1 MSEGAA
7 PHDGHAD
14 HAATGDELTYD
25 SVASWEAR
33 YTESDRIWSGNA
45 NAALV
50 SVIGGLGNLTTNSPL
65 TSLDIGC
72 GEGADAIWLAERGW
86 HATGIDVSPTAIS
99 RAEAAARSRGIA
111 VEFAAADVRQWSG
124 ADDGQGDGAGG
135 GYDLVTG
142 CFLHTRMPDTRED
155 LLAAVAAQVKPGG
168 LLFLLSHAAMPP
180 WAQDH
185 DHGEGG
191 HDSHGEGGHEHDHSH
206 DPVTPESDLAILE
219 ALTSEDG
226 SPIRWIP
233 VIGDVRTRQATGP
246 DGQVAELEDSI
257 VLVRRR

>member
-1 MSEGAA
+1 MSEDHDDHTVGEHAV
-7 PHDGHAD
+7 PHDDHAD
-14 HAATGDELTYD
+14 HAATDDELTYD

-33 YTESDRIWSGNA
+33 YAESDHIWSGNA

-50 SVIGGLGNLTTNSPL
+50 SVLGGLGNLTTSSPL

-72 GEGADAIWLAERGW
+72 GEGADAIWLAEHGW

-99 RAEAAARSRGIA
+99 RAEAAARARDTT
-111 VEFAAADVRQWSG
+111 VDFAAADVRQWVG
-124 ADDGQGDGAGG
+124 PDG

-142 CFLHTRMPDTRED
+142 CFLHTRMPETRED

-180 WAQDH
+180 WAKDH
-185 DHGEGG
+185 DHGAHEDGG
-191 HDSHGEGGHEHDHSH
+191 HDHSH

-219 ALTSEDG
+219 ALTTADG
-226 SPIRWIP
+226 TPIRWIH
-233 VIGDVRTRQATGP
+233 VLADVRTRQATGP